1 METMALRTET
11 KNLIDTFDYE
21 QVLLVYNYAQ
31 SVIRQKKKSDL
42 RQIMKY
48 RGKLDL
54 NIDLDELRGRND
66 PR

>member
-1 METMALRTET
+1 METMALKTET
-11 KNLIDTFDYE
+11 KNLIDSFDYE
-21 QVLLVYNYAQ
+21 QLLLVYNYAQ

-54 NIDLDELRGRND
+54 DIDLDELRGRND

>member
-1 METMALRTET
+1 METMALKAET
-11 KNLIDTFDYE
+11 KNLIDSFDYE
-21 QVLLVYNYAQ
+21 QLLLVYNYAQ

-54 NIDLDELRGRND
+54 DIDLDELRGRND

>member
-54 NIDLDELRGRND
+54 DIDLDELRVRND

>member
-1 METMALRTET
+1 METMALKTET
-11 KNLIDTFDYE
+11 KNLIDSFDYE
-21 QVLLVYNYAQ
+21 QLLLVYNYAQ

-42 RQIMKY
+42 RQVMKY

-54 NIDLDELRGRND
+54 DIDLDELRGRND

>member
-54 NIDLDELRGRND
+54 DIDLDELRGRND

>member
-1 METMALRTET
+1 METMALKIET
-11 KNLIDTFDYE
+11 KNLIDSFDYE
-21 QVLLVYNYAQ
+21 QLLLVYNYAQ

-54 NIDLDELRGRND
+54 DIDLDELRGRND

>member
-1 METMALRTET
+1 METMALKAET
-11 KNLIDTFDYE
+11 KNLIDSFDYE
-21 QVLLVYNYAQ
+21 QLLLVYNYAQ

-54 NIDLDELRGRND
+54 DIDLDELRGRKD

>member
-42 RQIMKY
+42 RHIMKY

-54 NIDLDELRGRND
+54 DIDLDELRGRND

>member
-1 METMALRTET
+1 MALRTET

-54 NIDLDELRGRND
+54 DIDLDELRGRND

>member
-1 METMALRTET
+1 METMALKTET
-11 KNLIDTFDYE
+11 KNLIDSFDYE
-21 QVLLVYNYAQ
+21 QLLLVYNYAQ
-31 SVIRQKKKSDL
+31 SVIRQKKKSDS

-54 NIDLDELRGRND
+54 DIDLDELRGRND

>member
-1 METMALRTET
+1 METMALKTET
-11 KNLIDTFDYE
+11 KNLIDSFDYE
-21 QVLLVYNYAQ
+21 QLLLVYNYAQ
-31 SVIRQKKKSDL
+31 SDIRQKKKSDL

-54 NIDLDELRGRND
+54 DIDLDELRGRND

>member
-1 METMALRTET
+1 METMALKTET
-11 KNLIDTFDYE
+11 KNLIDSFDYE
-21 QVLLVYNYAQ
+21 QLLLVYNYAQ

-54 NIDLDELRGRND
+54 DIDLDACCN
-66 PR
+66 